1 MYSVQCTV
9 YSVQCSVALYGAKE
23 LYGGCLYLEHCNL
36 NRGDYENE
44 EGRNERSGGGGGGV
58 EEEEEY

>member
-1 MYSVQCTV
+1 M
-9 YSVQCSVALYGAKE
+9 ALYGANE

-44 EGRNERSGGGGGGV
+44 EGRDEGTGEGGGGV
-58 EEEEEY
+58 DEEKEEEEEEGA